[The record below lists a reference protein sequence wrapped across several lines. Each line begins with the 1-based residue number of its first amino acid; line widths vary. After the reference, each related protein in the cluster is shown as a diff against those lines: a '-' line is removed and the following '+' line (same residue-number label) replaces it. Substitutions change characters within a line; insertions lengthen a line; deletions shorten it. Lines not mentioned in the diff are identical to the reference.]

1 MNHREKLLELYQ
13 NSSNSHLHNS
23 LPNKLKEDIRT
34 IAENC
39 FKQKGVFT
47 VVITLAIHKILY
59 PKQDIRLHQSSMEN
73 GFSGRSLDTKYITPT
88 LKELG
93 LPSMAESG
101 WLTRSLEQPYPYDM
115 NYNGKIS
122 DISVKNSFLRTVDF
136 IQNNPQ
142 MVSSLILNLLK
153 IVRKKVSENKV
164 RITPLNNPKSLN
176 IDDIIKLLEN
186 HFSYDYKTRG
196 GSKLPVIAFYAIFK
210 SIVAEVSRY
219 KDCYLGELGSHT
231 ASDLTSKTAGDI
243 EIYDSNKKLIEAI
256 EIKHSKIIDVN
267 IVRVA
272 VEKIHKFNPI
282 RYCIFSFNNVKKEDV
297 EKIANI
303 IKSVEFEHGCQIIVN
318 GIIPTL
324 KYYLRLILRLSDFVE
339 NYRKLVEEDEEL
351 KKIHKDK
358 LVEFFQNLNN
368 RS

>member
-13 NSSNSHLHNS
+13 NSNNSYSYNS
-23 LPNKLKEDIRT
+23 LPNKAREDIKT
-34 IAENC
+34 IADNC

-47 VVITLAIHKILY
+47 VIITLAIHKILH
-59 PKQDIRLHQSSMEN
+59 PDQDIRFHQSNMKN
-73 GFSGRSLDTKYITPT
+73 GFSGRSIDTKYITPT

-115 NYNGKIS
+115 SYNGKIS
-122 DISVKNSFLRTVDF
+122 DIKVKNSFLNIVDF

-142 MVSSLILNLLK
+142 VVSDLVLNLLK

-164 RITPLNNPKSLN
+164 KITPLNNPERLN
-176 IDDIIKLLEN
+176 IDDVIRLLEN
-186 HFSYDYKTRG
+186 HFSYDYKTHG
-196 GSKLPVIAFYAIFK
+196 GSKLPVIAFFAVFK
-210 SIVAEVSRY
+210 SIVSEVSRY
-219 KDCYLGELGSHT
+219 KDCYLRELGSHT

-243 EIYDSNKKLIEAI
+243 EIFNSNKKLIEAI
-256 EIKHSKIIDVN
+256 EIKHNKIIDVN

-282 RYCIFSFNNVKKEDV
+282 RYCIFSFNSVKKEDFD
-297 EKIANI
+297 EIAEI
-303 IKSVEFEHGCQIIVN
+303 IKSVEDKHGCQIIVN

-324 KYYLRLILRLSDFVE
+324 KYYLRLISSVSDFIE
-339 NYRKLVEEDEEL
+339 NYRILVEEDKEL

-358 LVEFFQNLNN
+358 LVELFLTFNFG
-368 RS
+368 

>member
-13 NSSNSHLHNS
+13 SSNNSHSHNS
-23 LPNKLKEDIRT
+23 LPDKTREDIKT
-34 IAENC
+34 IADNC

-47 VVITLAIHKILY
+47 VIITLAIHKILH
-59 PKQDIRLHQSSMEN
+59 PEQDIRFHQSNMKN

-122 DISVKNSFLRTVDF
+122 DIKVKHSFLKTVDF

-142 MVSSLILNLLK
+142 MVSDLVLNLLK
-153 IVRKKVSENKV
+153 IVRKKVSENQVK
-164 RITPLNNPKSLN
+164 IIPLNNPERLN
-176 IDDIIKLLEN
+176 IDDVIRLLEN
-186 HFSYDYKTRG
+186 HFSYDYKTHG
-196 GSKLPVIAFYAIFK
+196 GSKLPVIAFFAVFK
-210 SIVAEVSRY
+210 SIVVEVSRY
-219 KDCYLGELGSHT
+219 QDCYLGELGSHT

-243 EIYDSNKKLIEAI
+243 EIYDSDKKLIEAI
-256 EIKHSKIIDVN
+256 EIKHNKIIDVN

-272 VEKIHKFNPI
+272 VEKIHKFSPI
-282 RYCIFSFNNVKKEDV
+282 RYCIFSFSSVKKEDV
-297 EKIANI
+297 EEIAKI
-303 IKSVEFEHGCQIIVN
+303 IKSVEAEHGCQIIVN

-324 KYYLRLILRLSDFVE
+324 KYYLRLISRVSDFIE
-339 NYRKLVEEDEEL
+339 NYRMLVEEDKEL

-358 LVEFFQNLNN
+358 LLELFKAFNVG
-368 RS
+368 

>member
-13 NSSNSHLHNS
+13 SSSNSHSHNS
-23 LPNKLKEDIRT
+23 LPSKVREDIKT
-34 IAENC
+34 IADNC

-47 VVITLAIHKILY
+47 VIITLAIHKILH
-59 PKQDIRLHQSSMEN
+59 PEQDIRFHQSNMKS

-88 LKELG
+88 LRELG

-122 DISVKNSFLRTVDF
+122 NIKVKQSFLNAVDF
-136 IQNNPQ
+136 IQNNSQ
-142 MVSSLILNLLK
+142 MVSELVLNLLK

-164 RITPLNNPKSLN
+164 KIIPLNNPERLN
-176 IDDIIKLLEN
+176 IDDVIRLLEN
-186 HFSYDYKTRG
+186 HFSYDYKTHG
-196 GSKLPVIAFYAIFK
+196 GSKLPVIAFFAVFK

-219 KDCYLGELGSHT
+219 QDCYLEELGSHT

-243 EIYDSNKKLIEAI
+243 EIYGSDKKLIEAI
-256 EIKHSKIIDVN
+256 EIKHNKIIDVN

-282 RYCIFSFNNVKKEDV
+282 RYCIFSFNSVKKEDV
-297 EKIANI
+297 EEIAKI
-303 IKSVEFEHGCQIIVN
+303 IKSVEVEHGCQIIVN

-324 KYYLRLILRLSDFVE
+324 KYYLRLILRVSDFIE
-339 NYRKLVEEDEEL
+339 NYRMMVEKDKEL

-358 LVEFFQNLNN
+358 LVELFQVL
-368 RS
+368 